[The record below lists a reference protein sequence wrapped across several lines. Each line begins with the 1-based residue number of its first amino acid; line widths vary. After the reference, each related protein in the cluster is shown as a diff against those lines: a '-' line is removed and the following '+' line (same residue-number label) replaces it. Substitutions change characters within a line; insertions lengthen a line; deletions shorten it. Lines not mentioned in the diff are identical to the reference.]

1 MNLILTRDNTVPP
14 APDHLYGILEAGLLT
29 LQTMERPWIPEH
41 GGAPCGEPGVSCVP
55 AGTYTL
61 VLHDTPAHPLTFAL
75 VNEALG
81 IYHEP
86 HDVPTNLCGRSAC
99 LIHAGNFASQSEGC
113 ILVGRARGVLNGKP
127 DVTDS
132 RAALAEL
139 LAIVPWVV
147 GHSLTI
153 TG

>member
-1 MNLILTRDNTVPP
+1 MQLLLTRDNEIPP
-14 APDHLYGILEAGLLT
+14 PPDHLYGVMEAGTLI
-29 LQTMERPWIPEH
+29 LQTTERPWVPEH

-86 HDVPTNLCGRSAC
+86 HDVPTDLCGRSAC

-113 ILVGRARGVLNGKP
+113 ILVGHGRGVLNGKP

-139 LAIVPWVV
+139 LAVVPWIA
-147 GHSLTI
+147 GKHTLTI
-153 TG
+153 L